1 VAREDAGA
9 TPRDAIFAGRS
20 ASARTRPVSAP
31 GSRRTDRAETRRTGT
46 MTTISAGWMAAAL
59 AAALSF
65 GVSGG
70 ALAQAARATTP
81 IPDDKDKI
89 VGAIAIDYNSRSER
103 STSAVDVYSIQDLAV
118 ADLLIMKG
126 DIQRVPDQRMSYSV
140 RFDVMN
146 PQNPSQIAHDAAIL
160 RGDMSID
167 SSGRYNPE
175 DGRLRLDVIKGNQ
188 ATSRFTGG
196 IQGREVV
203 RWWQIGKK
211 LGGATQAAAKAYSR
225 FVDGKVVT
233 IQVKNPDPLRFES
246 LGLAA
251 GPFSFLVDAKVS
263 GVFDYDYE
271 LGNWLTDQAG
281 LQFTYSVGDNVV
293 SDHVSGSIRYVE
305 ESGQFT
311 DAKGKTHAYTSYYDY
326 NLRFNEPPVNKDAA
340 FFGGD
345 TAQAD
350 TDAFFSAADQ
360 TKPGLY
366 GRVYYADSET
376 DCKKATNDKGETKC
390 VGPTHSDVFYDLHG
404 AKLTYEQVANWMKL
418 EQLVIGPFTD
428 E

>member
-1 VAREDAGA
+1 V
-9 TPRDAIFAGRS
+9 
-20 ASARTRPVSAP
+20 
-31 GSRRTDRAETRRTGT
+31 
-46 MTTISAGWMAAAL
+46 
-59 AAALSF
+59 
-65 GVSGG
+65 
-70 ALAQAARATTP
+70 
-81 IPDDKDKI
+81 
-89 VGAIAIDYNSRSER
+89 
-103 STSAVDVYSIQDLAV
+103 V

-126 DIQRVPDQRMSYSV
+126 DIQRVPEQRMSYSV
-140 RFDVMN
+140 RFDVVN
-146 PQNPSQIAHDAAIL
+146 PQNPSQVAHDAAIL

-167 SSGRYNPE
+167 SSGGYNPE

-196 IQGREVV
+196 IQGRDVA
-203 RWWQIGKK
+203 RWWQIGKT
-211 LGGATQAAAKAYSR
+211 LSGATQAAAKAYSR
-225 FVDGKVVT
+225 LVDGKVVT

-251 GPFSFLVDAKVS
+251 GPFSFLVESKVS

-271 LGNWLTDQAG
+271 LGNWLTDQTG
-281 LQFTYSVGDNVV
+281 LQFTYSIGDAVV

-305 ESGQFT
+305 EPGQFT
-311 DAKGKTHAYTSYYDY
+311 DAKGKAHAYTSYYDY

-345 TAQAD
+345 STQAD
-350 TDAFFSAADQ
+350 ADAFFSAADQ
-360 TKPGLY
+360 TKSGLY

-376 DCKKATNDKGETKC
+376 DCKKATNDKGESKC

-404 AKLTYEQVANWMKL
+404 VKLTYEQLANWVKL

>member
-1 VAREDAGA
+1 M
-9 TPRDAIFAGRS
+9 
-20 ASARTRPVSAP
+20 RTN
-31 GSRRTDRAETRRTGT
+31 
-46 MTTISAGWMAAAL
+46 SAGWMATAL
-59 AAALSF
+59 AAALS
-65 GVSGG
+65 VSASHG

-81 IPDDKDKI
+81 IPDDKDKV
-89 VGAIAIDYNSRSER
+89 VGSIAIDYNSRSER
-103 STSAVDVYSIQDLAV
+103 STSAVDIYSIQDLAV

-126 DIQRVPDQRMSYSV
+126 DIQRIPDQRLSYSV
-140 RFDVMN
+140 RFDVLN
-146 PQNPSQIAHDAAIL
+146 PQNPSQVAHDAAIL
-160 RGDMSID
+160 RGDMTID
-167 SSGRYNPE
+167 SNGRYNPE

-211 LGGATQAAAKAYSR
+211 LSGATQAAAKAYSR

-281 LQFTYSVGDNVV
+281 LQFTYSVGDAIV

-305 ESGQFT
+305 EAGQFA

-350 TDAFFSAADQ
+350 SDAFFSAADQ

-376 DCKKATNDKGETKC
+376 DCKKATNDKGEDKC
-390 VGPTHSDVFYDLHG
+390 IGPTHSDVFYDLHG
-404 AKLTYEQVANWMKL
+404 VKLTYEQLANWMKL